1 MIENIL
7 AITGG
12 MGTGKSTVLDFFE
25 KNGFIVVNSD
35 KEVVSLFTNKYENY
49 HALAQEFDNWL
60 GTDFAQHSAID
71 KKKLRTYL
79 ETTPNGFP
87 ISLEIVK
94 PHITARLLKFAKE
107 NHGQKIVFEIPLLF
121 EAKMESSYKNILLIT
136 APMDT
141 RIKRIQLRQNHLSIE
156 QIKQTID
163 SQIPQEEKIKKSTFI
178 LDNSSTLVDLENQ
191 FNSML
196 PTFLAIY
203 QNPKTKLK
211 I

>member
-12 MGTGKSTVLDFFE
+12 MGTGKSTVLDLFE

-35 KEVVSLFTNKYENY
+35 KEVVSLFSNEYENY

-60 GTDFAQHSAID
+60 GTDFAQQPAID
-71 KKKLRTYL
+71 KKKLRGYL

-94 PHITARLLKFAKE
+94 PYITAKLSKFAE
-107 NHGQKIVFEIPLLF
+107 EYYGQKVVFEIPLLF

-136 APMDT
+136 APMDI
-141 RIKRIQLRQNHLSIE
+141 RIQRIQLRQNHLSVE
-156 QIKQTID
+156 QIQQTID
-163 SQIPQEEKIKKSTFI
+163 SQIPQEEKVKKATFI
-178 LDNSSTLVDLENQ
+178 LDNSSSLIDLENK
-191 FNSML
+191 FNAML
-196 PTFLAIY
+196 PTFLTIY